1 MAEIFLAQSRGPEGF
16 EKQVVIKRIRSVLA
30 DDPSFVQMFIAEARV
45 ASRLNHANIVHI
57 FDFDRHEDT
66 YYLAMEYVRGKSL
79 ADVHRRARDEGRAFP
94 QLLAA
99 QVALEVARGLAYAHK
114 LTDHGQSL
122 GLVHRD
128 VTPHN
133 VLVAFEGAV
142 KLTDFGIAKASNR
155 ASTAGMLKGKFAYMA
170 PEQARGEAVDART
183 DIFTLGITVWE
194 LLTGTRLFEGESDV
208 AVLRAVQER
217 PIRSPRDL
225 NPAVDPALAAL
236 VMRALQ
242 RDQVRRYQT
251 AGDFER
257 ALLQYVIGE
266 ARTPEDSDVGAFV
279 RSLFA
284 DEAAAEDDSEPVLP
298 LQLIASTE
306 ASAPRTRP
314 GARPPSERGDPNRM
328 LQQTVRSGG
337 APVPMEDEAFAPTR
351 TPSSGKTPRA
361 QSGPTTPG
369 AQSAVTRSPPR
380 DEASLLAAPLGGRSR
395 RLGLALL
402 AIAALGAVGGI
413 AFLAG
418 RTGSRTESPSAS
430 LAPSPTAPGPRAEP
444 NPRPELPA
452 PLATPA
458 PPTPA
463 SSTSPAG
470 VVVPAT
476 APTTPARPPGFLVV
490 RVQPWGKLYV
500 DGNFHGDIEGT
511 SRRLSLEPG
520 PHVVRLANGR
530 KAKSWN
536 VEIESGKTDLRS
548 HSFIDE

>member
-16 EKQVVIKRIRSVLA
+16 EKQVVIKRIRSLLA

-45 ASRLNHANIVHI
+45 ASRLNHANLVHI

-99 QVALEVARGLAYAHK
+99 QVGLEVARGLAYAHK
-114 LTDHGQSL
+114 LTEHGQSL

-133 VLVAFEGAV
+133 VLISFEGAV

-170 PEQARGEAVDART
+170 PEQARGEPVDART
-183 DIFTLGITVWE
+183 DIFALGITVWE
-194 LLTGTRLFEGESDV
+194 LLAGTRLFDGESDV

-217 PIRSPRDL
+217 PIQSPRDF
-225 NPAVDPALAAL
+225 NPATDAALSAL
-236 VMRALQ
+236 VMRGLQ
-242 RDQVRRYQT
+242 RDPVQRYQT
-251 AGDFER
+251 AGEFER
-257 ALLQYVIGE
+257 ALLQYVIGG
-266 ARTPEDSDVGAFV
+266 ARTPEDTDVGSFV

-284 DEAAAEDDSEPVLP
+284 EEAATEEESGPAVP

-306 ASAPRTRP
+306 ASAPRSRP
-314 GARPPSERGDPNRM
+314 QGESGRM

-337 APVPMEDEAFAPTR
+337 SPVPMEDEALAPTR
-351 TPSSGKTPRA
+351 APSVGKTPRA
-361 QSGPTTPG
+361 QSRPTTPG
-369 AQSAVTRSPPR
+369 AQSAVTKAPPR
-380 DEASLLAAPLGGRSR
+380 DEASVLAAQLGRRSR
-395 RLGLALL
+395 WMALAFL
-402 AIAALGAVGGI
+402 AVAALAAVAGV

-418 RTGSRTESPSAS
+418 RSESRSEGSLTAPIRSDSARSEPPTPSATPTPP
-430 LAPSPTAPGPRAEP
+430 AAVPGATPAAAVSPVA
-444 NPRPELPA
+444 
-452 PLATPA
+452 ATPA
-458 PPTPA
+458 PT
-463 SSTSPAG
+463 AG
-470 VVVPAT
+470 
-476 APTTPARPPGFLVV
+476 PPGFLLV
-490 RVQPWGKLYV
+490 RVQPWAKLYV
-500 DGNFHGDIEGT
+500 DGKFHGDIEGT
-511 SRRLSLEPG
+511 SHRISLDPG

-530 KAKSWN
+530 KSKSWN
-536 VEIESGKTDLRS
+536 VDIESGKTDLRS